1 MQLTAYYLYIYYKL
15 FIIKGI
21 CMIKE
26 RIKLL
31 RKTLNLTQSEFG
43 NKLDKKLRTIQ
54 SYESGEVQITDGV
67 LLNLQEKFNVNIDW
81 LRTGHGSM
89 FLENKQ
95 DKIINK
101 AQIKNVTSINADN
114 NINIPF
120 YTDIEASAGYGAFV
134 GMEEYENVSVSKSV
148 MKVNNNS
155 VIITVTGD
163 SMEPTLY
170 NKDKVVIDT
179 NDRYELKKNKVYVI
193 RKDNELYIKR
203 FSTCINGICIFT
215 SDNTKYESVVINEY
229 DSSSIVGRLKSVIRD
244 FN

>member
-1 MQLTAYYLYIYYKL
+1 MDIHQR
-15 FIIKGI
+15 FR
-21 CMIKE
+21 E
-26 RIKLL
+26 L
-31 RKTLNLTQSEFG
+31 RKVLNLTQKEMAQAIGKKDYSSIQKFENG
-43 NKLDKKLRTIQ
+43 NRT
-54 SYESGEVQITDGV
+54 ITDGI

-81 LRTGHGSM
+81 LRTGKGSI

-101 AQIKNVTSINADN
+101 VQIKNVTNNNIDNN

-120 YTDIEASAGYGAFV
+120 YTDISASAGYGAFV
-134 GMEEYENVSVSKSV
+134 GMEEYENVSISKSV

-229 DSSSIVGRLKSVIRD
+229 DSSSIIGRLKSVIRD

>member
-1 MQLTAYYLYIYYKL
+1 MQFACIFLIGLYMEMYQRFKEIRKALNMTQTA
-15 FIIKGI
+15 FGI
-21 CMIKE
+21 EI
-26 RIKLL
+26 
-31 RKTLNLTQSEFG
+31 G
-43 NKLDKKLRTIQ
+43 KKLRTIQ
-54 SYESGEVQITDGV
+54 DYETNKRVITESV
-67 LLNLQEKFNVNIDW
+67 VILLKEKFNVNIDW

-101 AQIKNVTSINADN
+101 VQIKNVTNNNIDNN

-120 YTDIEASAGYGAFV
+120 YTDISASAGYGAFV

-148 MKVNNNS
+148 MKVNNYS

-179 NDRYELKKNKVYVI
+179 NDKYELKKNKVYVI

>member
-1 MQLTAYYLYIYYKL
+1 MEMYQRFKEIRKALNMTQTA
-15 FIIKGI
+15 FGI
-21 CMIKE
+21 EI
-26 RIKLL
+26 
-31 RKTLNLTQSEFG
+31 G
-43 NKLDKKLRTIQ
+43 KKLRTIQ
-54 SYESGEVQITDGV
+54 DYETNKRVITESV
-67 LLNLQEKFNVNIDW
+67 VILLKEKFNVNIDW

-101 AQIKNVTSINADN
+101 VQIKNVTNNNIDNN

-120 YTDIEASAGYGAFV
+120 YTDISASAGYGAFV

-148 MKVNNNS
+148 MKVNNYS

-179 NDRYELKKNKVYVI
+179 NDKYELKKNKVYVI

>member
-1 MQLTAYYLYIYYKL
+1 MSIYQR
-15 FIIKGI
+15 F
-21 CMIKE
+21 
-26 RIKLL
+26 RDL
-31 RKTLNLTQSEFG
+31 RKFLNLTQKEMAEAIG
-43 NKLDKKLRTIQ
+43 KKDYTSIQ
-54 SYESGEVQITDGV
+54 KFENGSRAITDGV

-101 AQIKNVTSINADN
+101 VQIKNVTNINIDN

-134 GMEEYENVSVSKSV
+134 GMEEYENVSVSKSI

-155 VIITVTGD
+155 VIITVSGD

-179 NDRYELKKNKVYVI
+179 NDKYELKKNKVYVI

-229 DSSSIVGRLKSVIRD
+229 DSSSIVGRLKSVIRA

>member
-1 MQLTAYYLYIYYKL
+1 MDIHQR
-15 FIIKGI
+15 FR
-21 CMIKE
+21 E
-26 RIKLL
+26 L
-31 RKTLNLTQSEFG
+31 RKVLNLTQKEMAQKKEKKDYSSIQKFENG
-43 NKLDKKLRTIQ
+43 NRT
-54 SYESGEVQITDGV
+54 ITDGI

-81 LRTGHGSM
+81 LRTGKGSI

-101 AQIKNVTSINADN
+101 VQIKNVTNNNIDNN

-120 YTDIEASAGYGAFV
+120 YTDISASAGYGAFV
-134 GMEEYENVSVSKSV
+134 GMEEYENVSISKSV

-229 DSSSIVGRLKSVIRD
+229 DSSSIIGRLKSVIRD

>member
-1 MQLTAYYLYIYYKL
+1 MTLIDRFK
-15 FIIKGI
+15 
-21 CMIKE
+21 MI
-26 RIKLL
+26 RN
-31 RKTLNLTQSEFG
+31 TLGLTQKEFG
-43 NKLDKKLRTIQ
+43 KALNKTYIMIQ
-54 SYESGEVQITDGV
+54 NYEKGRRNISDGV

-81 LRTGHGSM
+81 LRTGQGSM

-101 AQIKNVTSINADN
+101 VQIKNVTNINADN

-148 MKVNNNS
+148 MKVNDNS

-170 NKDKVVIDT
+170 NKDKVIIDT
-179 NDRYELKKNKVYVI
+179 NDKYKLKKNKVYVI

-215 SDNTKYESVVINEY
+215 SDNTKYESLIINEY
-229 DSSSIVGRLKSVIRD
+229 DSSSIIGRLKSVIRD

>member
-1 MQLTAYYLYIYYKL
+1 MEMYQRFKEIRKALNMTQTA
-15 FIIKGI
+15 FGI
-21 CMIKE
+21 EI
-26 RIKLL
+26 
-31 RKTLNLTQSEFG
+31 G
-43 NKLDKKLRTIQ
+43 KKLRTIQ
-54 SYESGEVQITDGV
+54 DYETNKRVITESV
-67 LLNLQEKFNVNIDW
+67 VILLKEKFNVNIDW

-101 AQIKNVTSINADN
+101 VQIKNVTNNNIDN

-148 MKVNNNS
+148 MKVNNYS

-179 NDRYELKKNKVYVI
+179 NDKYELKKNKVYVI